1 MISNNSAM
9 GDADDEWKKLPALEK
24 CLHKSW
30 KARCAGYEE
39 VMKELQLLKS
49 NPKDPKFDQYLGSIK
64 KFIVD
69 TNANSQEKGCAAA
82 LMFIEHADCAKK
94 VVREAVSGI
103 VAKGLN
109 GKPKTKDLCGQI
121 FLMCVEIEK
130 VQDAREEIL
139 EAFSSKQPKVVA
151 AAVNIVTHSLNQF
164 GSKVFPIKPLIQKS
178 LLKPVMEH
186 KDGKVRDEGKALITE
201 MYRWLGDT
209 LSKLLP
215 TLELKEVMLKELE
228 EEWSKVEKGSPE
240 RYTRSMQAKME
251 EEEEEEDEADG
262 GGDTGGGGGGGG
274 GEDAE
279 DEDADPYD
287 LAEPV
292 DILAPLHKQCESDFQ
307 SMLADKSWKVRKE
320 ALDHL
325 VPLAENTLKIQPSND
340 FGAVVTP
347 LCKIISKDANI
358 VVVQLAAKS
367 LGGIAKGLRKGYSNY
382 AKETVIACLSKY
394 KEKKATV
401 IAILSDCIDAAI
413 DTVPFSSVSEHVITS
428 LSDKNPAVRQET
440 TNFCVRLFQRSKANN
455 LPKAVM
461 KALCPALKTLL
472 DDTVGSVRD
481 AGACALGT
489 AMKVVGEKFM
499 SEYINDLDNIKK
511 QKVMDIFE
519 KAEVKYP
526 YGAVGPAKKAAP
538 AAKAPP
544 KEKSPPKAAPPKK
557 EAAKKP
563 GAKKPAAKKG
573 GAKKSAAAPKKENKQ
588 KVKDSEEITE
598 PEMTEEQVDEAVES
612 LLDSEIIAGLTN
624 ANWKVRLEAVQNFS
638 AKVDGLD
645 KTANIQALI
654 QLLGRKPGWKDNNA
668 QVLNEKFG
676 ICEKLT
682 HKGDNFT
689 KRSANYALEG
699 LVEKIG
705 DIKLNRQV
713 TATLLAIADAISLN
727 FTSANA
733 CIYAEKQK
741 SPKVHTEMCKWLENA
756 ITLFGM
762 KINIKS
768 HLSFVKMCVGSP
780 NAQIRGAALNLIG
793 TMSMYSGAVILNA
806 FSDTDNKST
815 LSQIEAA
822 IEKYKNAKPPTPTRG
837 ITADEAEGGADEG
850 DGEAAE
856 EGADDGG
863 IDLDD
868 LIERKDVSAEL
879 DKACSLLDSS
889 VWKERVEGLESAEKT
904 MNSAMNI
911 TPNLGSDF
919 QASMKGRL
927 ADKNMAVKTKAIGVM
942 STLGK
947 VLGPGTKK
955 HKDMMVLLLPL
966 LADSKK
972 TIQTQV
978 LEAMNVWVEHLT
990 IRPLLIGEDLVAP
1003 STDNNPNLRSCLYSW
1018 LAEQIKTT
1026 KVPPR
1031 LPKELNLLALGLYKS
1046 LEDRNPDVRKSAQ
1059 ACLPYIMAHVGYAG
1073 MVDKCGSVDAKSKK
1087 TIQDL
1092 LDKYKEEAEAL
1103 APKKPP
1109 PKPKAQPKDD
1119 PPPKK
1124 SAQAESLKS
1133 STVEET
1139 DSGPEAGGNKR
1150 PLKKGLGKKPGS
1162 SAPPPSSKKKKGEE
1176 EDTDSPL
1183 KPNDKKQQRFKD
1195 EASLKLLKWNF
1206 KVPRQEYFD
1215 QLQELMEPFC
1225 SPSFFAK
1232 LFHADFKQH
1241 NEALKILINI
1251 IPTHLPEIK
1260 GSLDLLL
1267 KWISLRFF
1275 DTNTSVLLNSL
1286 DWLSKCFTA
1295 LREDDYILLEQE
1307 GSAFM
1312 PYLIIKLGDSK
1323 EPVRKSVQALFNELC
1338 YIYPASRT
1346 FYHLSE
1352 GLKVKNS
1359 RQRAGVLEQETKLIL
1374 ENGIE
1379 VCQPSPKKAFELVAS
1394 FIGDKDNSV
1403 RMAALNCCVA
1413 GWNYIGDNI
1422 KKMCG
1427 NLNDKDLG
1435 MLEERIKRGGKRI
1448 TSPPKPKTMQKS
1460 ESQVVSEPE
1469 CEPQGKPKEEP
1480 PVELD
1485 DIPVDVSEAEEAPPS
1500 PPPPPPVKKRGEF
1513 YIDYSNLKPV
1523 QMRTHTRQTEVVVDD
1538 LTDFTPPEFNFF
1550 KYSPVVMDIEGINIR
1565 DVEEINYDLVEK
1577 IGNLRHPMI
1586 SVVIETVSDL
1596 NNMLKDTQNTA
1607 LFRNYVNNLIMSAIS
1622 QLTHFPGGEDER
1634 ELTVYRA
1641 ITSIIMQVINNETL
1655 AKQISTEYIKKIC
1668 RLFLAVLSEEQ
1679 KSSPT
1684 IETLIKGV
1692 NALVI
1697 RLLTN
1702 CSTGRAISAL
1712 VDHMDSLLNDTGR
1725 SRNPKELEILLKC
1738 LWKLMSRLEK
1748 EFDLTAAER
1757 NEILVLL
1764 AKFLR
1769 RLPSSVW
1776 KDGHDND
1783 KPYRTVKT
1791 LVHKFC
1797 KGLELKVLEDL
1808 ECLSVEDVN
1817 ILRPLVDS
1825 FLTALGYDLTNMI
1838 TAGTKQPAGEKKQA
1852 LDEMFESLKDKDQV
1866 KSTLLQL
1873 HTYILE
1879 NPSLDVTPH
1888 LTSLSDVKRRL
1899 VEKILIDLRK
1909 SHSKARCHR
1918 TKLAISNERE
1928 QMKCNL
1934 NLSEKKLTELK
1945 NRSMTNVLKDTRNT
1959 LTKHKESYPND
1970 SRDIDNLI
1978 NKIPK
1983 EKEQRSRLPTSTLNS
1998 IPRPASSPSRSPART
2013 GSQIPSRSMD
2023 DLKKRLEMIK
2033 KRSKPT

>member
-1 MISNNSAM
+1 M
-9 GDADDEWKKLPALEK
+9 ADDSEWEKLPALEK

-49 NPKDPKFDQYLGSIK
+49 NPKDPKFDQYLGNIK

-69 TNANSQEKGCAAA
+69 SNANSQEKGCAAA
-82 LMFIEHADCAKK
+82 LMFITYADCAKK
-94 VVREAVSGI
+94 VVKEAVSGI
-103 VAKGLN
+103 VVKGLN
-109 GKPKTKDLCGQI
+109 GKPKTKDLCAQI

-130 VQDAREEIL
+130 VTDAREEIL
-139 EAFSSKQPKVVA
+139 EAFSNKQPKIVA
-151 AAVNIVTHSLNQF
+151 AAVNIITKSLNQF
-164 GSKVFPIKPLIQKS
+164 GSKVFPIKPLVQKS
-178 LLKPVMEH
+178 LLKPIMEH
-186 KDGKVRDEGKALITE
+186 KDGKVRDEGKALVTE

-228 EEWSKVEKGSPE
+228 DEWSKVDKGTPE
-240 RYTRSMQAKME
+240 RYTRSQQAKME
-251 EEEEEEDEADG
+251 EEEDEEEEETDG
-262 GGDTGGGGGGGG
+262 GDGGGGGGGGG
-274 GEDAE
+274 GEEAE
-279 DEDADPYD
+279 PEEDMDPYD
-287 LAEPV
+287 LADPV
-292 DILAPLHKQCESDFQ
+292 DILEKLNKACGDFQ
-307 SMLADKSWKVRKE
+307 NMLVDKSWKIRKE

-325 VPLAENTLKIQPSND
+325 VPLATGTIKIQPSSD
-340 FGAVVTP
+340 FGAIVTP

-358 VVVQLAAKS
+358 VVVQLAVKS
-367 LGGIAKGLRKGYSNY
+367 LGGIAKGLRKGYSSN

-394 KEKKATV
+394 KEKKANV
-401 IAILSDCIDAAI
+401 VAVLSDCIDASV
-413 DTVPFSSVSEHVITS
+413 DTVPLSAVVEHVVAS
-428 LSDKNPAVRQET
+428 LADKNPAVRQET
-440 TNFCVRLFQRSKANN
+440 ANFCVRLFQRSKANN
-455 LPKAVM
+455 LPKSVM
-461 KALCPALKTLL
+461 KALCPALKALL

-481 AGACALGT
+481 AGAGVLGT
-489 AMKVVGEKFM
+489 ATKVVGEKFM

-511 QKVMDIFE
+511 QKVTDVME

-526 YGAVGPAKKAAP
+526 YGSAGPAKKAAP
-538 AAKAPP
+538 AAKAPA
-544 KEKSPPKAAPPKK
+544 KEKAASKSEAPKK
-557 EAAKKP
+557 EP
-563 GAKKPAAKKG
+563 
-573 GAKKSAAAPKKENKQ
+573 AKKSAAKKPAKKGAGKKAAPAAKKENKQ
-588 KVKDSEEITE
+588 KQKDSEEITE
-598 PEMTEEQVDEAVES
+598 AEMTEEQVDEAVES
-612 LLDSEIIAGLTN
+612 LLDAEIIAGLTD

-638 AKVDGLD
+638 AKVEGFE
-645 KTANIQALI
+645 KNVNVQALI
-654 QLLGRKPGWKDNNA
+654 QILGRKPGWKDNNA

-682 HKGDNFT
+682 HKGDAFT
-689 KRSANYALEG
+689 KRGANYALEG

-705 DIKLNRQV
+705 DIKMNRQV
-713 TATLLAIADAISLN
+713 TATLLAIADVISLN

-733 CIYAEKQK
+733 CGYAEKAK

-768 HLSFVKMCVGSP
+768 HLSFVKMCVSSP

-793 TMSMYSGAVILNA
+793 TMSMYSGAAILSA
-806 FSDTDNKST
+806 FSDTDNKNT

-822 IEKYKNAKPPTPTRG
+822 IEKYKNAKPPAPTRG
-837 ITADEAEGGADEG
+837 ITADDNEGGADGE
-850 DGEAAE
+850 GEAEADEGGAE
-856 EGADDGG
+856 EAL
-863 IDLDD
+863 DLED
-868 LIERKDVSAEL
+868 LIERKDISADL
-879 DKACSLLDSS
+879 DKACSLLDST
-889 VWKERVEGLESAEKT
+889 VWKERVEGLEAAERA
-904 MNSAMNI
+904 MNGAMNI
-911 TPNLGSDF
+911 QPNLGSDF

-927 ADKNMAVKTKAIGVM
+927 SDKNMAVKTKAIGVM

-947 VLGPGTKK
+947 VLGTGTKK
-955 HKDMMVLLLPL
+955 HKELMVSLIPL

-972 TIQTQV
+972 MIQTQV
-978 LEAMNVWVEHLT
+978 LDVMNIWIEHLT
-990 IRPLLIGEDLVAP
+990 IRPLLTGEDLVAA
-1003 STDNNPNLRSCLYSW
+1003 STDNNPNLRICLFTW
-1018 LAEQIKTT
+1018 LTEQIKTA

-1031 LPKELNLLALGLYKS
+1031 LPKELNLLVLGVYKS
-1046 LEDRNPDVRKSAQ
+1046 LEDRNPDVRKVAQ
-1059 ACLPYIMAHVGYAG
+1059 ALLPYMMAHVGYSQ
-1073 MVDKCGSVDAKSKK
+1073 MVEKVGSVDAKNKK
-1087 TIQDL
+1087 TVQDFL
-1092 LDKYKEEAEAL
+1092 EKYKDEADAL

-1109 PKPKAQPKDD
+1109 PKAKAQPKDD
-1119 PPPKK
+1119 APKK
-1124 SAQAESLKS
+1124 KSQAESLKS
-1133 STVEET
+1133 STVEDA
-1139 DSGPEAGGNKR
+1139 DSEPEATGTKR
-1150 PLKKGLGKKPGS
+1150 PAKKGVGKKPGGG
-1162 SAPPPSSKKKKGEE
+1162 APPPSSKKKKGEE

-1183 KPNDKKQQRFKD
+1183 KANDKKKQRFKD
-1195 EASLKLLKWNF
+1195 EAGLKLLKWNF

-1215 QLQELMEPFC
+1215 QLQELMEPMC
-1225 SPSFFAK
+1225 SPGLFAK
-1232 LFHADFKQH
+1232 LFHPDFKQH
-1241 NEALKILINI
+1241 NEALNILITI
-1251 IPTHLPEIK
+1251 IPTHMPEIK
-1260 GSLDLLL
+1260 QSLDLLL

-1275 DTNTSVLLNSL
+1275 DTNTSVLLAAL
-1286 DWLSKCFTA
+1286 DWLSKCFEA

-1359 RQRAGVLEQETKLIL
+1359 RQRSGVLDQLTKLIL

-1379 VCQPSPKKAFELVAS
+1379 VCQPTPKKAFEAVAS

-1413 GWNYIGDNI
+1413 GWNYIGESI

-1427 NLNDKDLG
+1427 TLNDKDLG

-1448 TSPPKPKTMQKS
+1448 ASPPKAKTSQKS
-1460 ESQVVSEPE
+1460 KSQAAIEPVSEP
-1469 CEPQGKPKEEP
+1469 QKPKAEAA
-1480 PVELD
+1480 VELD
-1485 DIPVDVSEAEEAPPS
+1485 DIPVEIPDEPVRSPS
-1500 PPPPPPVKKRGEF
+1500 PPPPPPPKKRGEF

-1523 QMRTHTRQTEVVVDD
+1523 QMRTHTRQTEIAVDD

-1577 IGNLRHPMI
+1577 VGNLRHPMI

-1596 NNMLKDTQNTA
+1596 NNMLKDPQNTA
-1607 LFRNYVNNLIMSAIS
+1607 LFKNYVNNLIMSAIS

-1655 AKQISTEYIKKIC
+1655 AKEISTDYIKKIC

-1712 VDHMDSLLNDTGR
+1712 VAHMDSLLSESGR
-1725 SRNPKELEILLKC
+1725 SRSPKELEILLKC

-1764 AKFLR
+1764 ARFLR

-1783 KPYRTVKT
+1783 KPYRTIKT

-1797 KGLELKVLEDL
+1797 KGLELKVLEDV
-1808 ECLSVEDVN
+1808 ECLSMEDVN

-1825 FLTALGYDLTNMI
+1825 FLTALGYDLTNLI
-1838 TAGTKQPAGEKKQA
+1838 TAGTKSPTGDHKLA
-1852 LDEMFESLKDKDQV
+1852 LDEMFECLKDKDQV

-1873 HTYILE
+1873 HTFILE
-1879 NPSLDVTPH
+1879 NPSLDVSPH
-1888 LTSLSDVKRRL
+1888 LASLSDVKKRL

-1945 NRSMTNVLKDTRNT
+1945 NCSLRNVLKDTRNT
-1959 LTKHKESYPND
+1959 LTKHKESFPND
-1970 SRDIDNLI
+1970 SREIENLI

-1983 EKEQRSRLPTSTLNS
+1983 EKEAQRSRLPTSTLNS
-1998 IPRPASSPSRSPART
+1998 IPRPTSSPSRSPARS